1 VAVNEASQAYLIQPL
16 TPADLDAVVEIERL
30 SFRTPWLR
38 QAFEEEMA
46 RPWARVEVLR
56 DAGTGRAVAF
66 ADYWLVADE
75 LHILNIATHPE
86 ARRQGHG
93 AQLLRHVLELARL
106 ASYKTV
112 ELEVRRSNLA
122 AQALYHRFQFRQ
134 VGMRARYYEDNGE
147 DAILMTLSLRD

>member
-1 VAVNEASQAYLIQPL
+1 
-16 TPADLDAVVEIERL
+16 
-30 SFRTPWLR
+30 
-38 QAFEEEMA
+38 
-46 RPWARVEVLR
+46 
-56 DAGTGRAVAF
+56 
-66 ADYWLVADE
+66 
-75 LHILNIATHPE
+75 
-86 ARRQGHG
+86 
-93 AQLLRHVLELARL
+93 LRHILELARL